1 MNNNNLKTIN
11 TKEIFTNNEKIVEI
25 QHNGKTYFL
34 RITKEDK
41 LILTK

>member
-1 MNNNNLKTIN
+1 MSN
-11 TKEIFTNNEKIVEI
+11 TTYKKVDTKVLFGEDKIVKI
-25 QHNGKTYFL
+25 VHNGVEYVL

>member
-1 MNNNNLKTIN
+1 MSEIQTIDTKTI
-11 TKEIFTNNEKIVEI
+11 FVNNEKIVQI
-25 QHNGKTYFL
+25 FHNGKIYFL